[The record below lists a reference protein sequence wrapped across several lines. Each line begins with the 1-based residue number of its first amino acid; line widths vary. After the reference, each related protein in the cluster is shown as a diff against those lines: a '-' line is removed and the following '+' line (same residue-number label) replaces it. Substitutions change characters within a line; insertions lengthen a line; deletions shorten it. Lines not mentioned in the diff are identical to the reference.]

1 MTKFFITRPIFASV
15 LSIIIVLAG
24 LAAALQLPIAQ
35 YPQIAPPTV
44 LVTATYPGASADTL
58 SKTVAAPI
66 EEQLSG
72 VEGLLYFNSSADSSG
87 TLTITATFEV
97 GTDINQAT
105 FNVSNRVNIALP
117 RLPDEVR
124 RTGLVVQK
132 RSNDI
137 LLVVMLTDKLKKY
150 DPLYLSNYA
159 TLNVLDEIKRIKGV
173 GDANIFGAQDY
184 SMRIWL
190 RPDRMAQL
198 GVTTTDIAN
207 AISIQNAQYAAGK
220 IGQEPSPSSQQIVY
234 TVTAKGRLIE
244 PSEFGNIIIRADG
257 PRGVLYLKD
266 VARIELG
273 SQSYNVRTS
282 LDGLPGVGIP
292 IFLQTGANALETAK
306 SIKDKMA
313 ELKQRFPEGVDWEV
327 PYDTSDFVKS
337 SITEV
342 VKTLG
347 EAMLLVVLVVY
358 VFLQSWRATLIPLI
372 AVPISLIGTFAGLWM
387 FGFSINTLTLFA
399 MVLSIGIVVDDAIV
413 VLENVERLMTE
424 EKLSPL
430 LAAIKSMEQVSGAV
444 VAIVLV
450 LCAVFVPIAF
460 LGGIAGEMYRQFAVT
475 VAVAVVISGIV
486 ALTLTPALCAI
497 LLKSVHGESKFFKPF
512 NRGFEKLTN
521 FYAATVNLTLHHR
534 IIGTLVFAAIIAL
547 VVVLLRSV
555 PGSFVPAEDQGYVVT
570 AVIMPDG
577 ATLSRTSKTT
587 ESVRAAISKDPAVAH
602 EFVVNGFDLIGGGN
616 KTSAATMFVRLTDWA
631 ARETTAEDI
640 VKKLFGIG
648 MQQLDGLAI
657 AFNPPAIR
665 GLGSSGGFEVYVQ
678 SRSDSNPM
686 HLSAVVNS
694 FTDALKA
701 EKRLTGINTFF
712 RPTVPQL
719 FVEVDEAKAISQGV
733 PVADI
738 YSTLQ
743 STMGSLYVNDFNK
756 SGRTYRVQ
764 LQAEAE
770 YRMKA
775 EDLGKVYVR
784 SNKGQMI
791 PLSALSKVSN
801 IVGAEQLERYNGLL
815 SAKVLG
821 AGASGVSSGEAI
833 SMVEKIAAQN
843 LPDGYQIAWTGQA
856 YQEKRTGSAAIYAF
870 AFAIIMVF
878 LILAAQFETWAL
890 PLAVIMAVPFALAG
904 ALLAVLLRGMPNDI
918 YFQIGLITLVGLAAK
933 NAILIV
939 EFASQK
945 MEAGMPVA
953 QAALEAARMRF
964 RPIVMT
970 SMAFV
975 LGIVPLV
982 LATGAGAA
990 ARRSMGTGVFGGMI
1004 LATFVATIF
1013 IPLFFTWLSNTHVDR
1028 KHHDKGLVP
1037 DVDHSKETV

>member
-24 LAAALQLPIAQ
+24 LAAALKLPVTQ
-35 YPQIAPPTV
+35 YPEIAPPTV
-44 LVTATYPGASADTL
+44 LITATYPGASADTL

-97 GTDINQAT
+97 GTDVNQAT

-137 LLVVMLTDKLKKY
+137 LLVVMLTDKQQKY
-150 DPLYLSNYA
+150 DTLYLSNYA

-207 AISIQNAQYAAGK
+207 AIQAQNAQYAAGK
-220 IGQEPSPSSQQIVY
+220 IGQEPSPTTQQLVY
-234 TVTAKGRLIE
+234 TVTAKGRLID
-244 PSEFGNIIIRADG
+244 PSAFGNIIIRADG

-266 VARIELG
+266 VARVELG
-273 SQSYNVRTS
+273 SQTYNVRTA

-292 IFLQTGANALETAK
+292 IFLQTGANSLDTAK
-306 SIKDKMA
+306 AVKEKMA
-313 ELKQRFPEGVDWEV
+313 ELKKRFPEGVDWEV

-337 SITEV
+337 SIIEV

-347 EAMLLVVLVVY
+347 EAMALVVLVVFL
-358 VFLQSWRATLIPLI
+358 FLQSWRATLIPLI
-372 AVPISLIGTFAGLWM
+372 AVPISLIGTFAGLWI

-413 VLENVERLMTE
+413 VLENVERLMSE
-424 EKLSPL
+424 EKLTPIK
-430 LAAIKSMEQVSGAV
+430 AAIKSMEQVSGAV
-444 VAIVLV
+444 IAIVLV
-450 LCAVFVPIAF
+450 LCAVFVPVAF
-460 LGGIAGEMYRQFAVT
+460 LGGIAGQMYRQFAVT
-475 VAVAVVISGIV
+475 VAVAVVISGVV

-497 LLKSVHGESKFFKPF
+497 LLKQVHKESAFFKPF
-512 NRGFEKLTN
+512 NRGFAKLTN
-521 FYAATVNLTLHHR
+521 FYSSVVDLTLQHR
-534 IIGTLVFAAIIAL
+534 IIGTLVFGSIIVL
-547 VVVLLRSV
+547 VIILLRTV

-577 ATLSRTSKTT
+577 ATLRRTIKTT
-587 ESVRAAISKDPAVAH
+587 DNVREAIAKDPAAAF
-602 EFVVNGFDLIGGGN
+602 EFSVYGYDLIGGGN
-616 KTSAATMFVRLTDWA
+616 KTSAGTMFVRLTDWA
-631 ARETTAEDI
+631 KRTTTADDI

-648 MQQLDGLAI
+648 MSQPDGLAI

-665 GLGSSGGFEVYVQ
+665 GLGSSGGFELYVQ
-678 SRSDSNPM
+678 SRGDSDPL
-686 HLSAVVNS
+686 HLLTVVNG
-694 FTDALKA
+694 FMDALRK
-701 EKRLTGINTFF
+701 EKSLAGINTFF

-733 PVADI
+733 PVKDI
-738 YSTLQ
+738 YATLQ

-784 SNKGQMI
+784 SNTGQMI

-821 AGASGVSSGEAI
+821 GGAQGISSGETI
-833 SMVEKIAAQN
+833 KMVEKIAAEN

-856 YQEKRTGSAAIYAF
+856 YQEKRTGSAAIFAF
-870 AFAIIMVF
+870 GFAIIMVF

-918 YFQIGLITLVGLAAK
+918 YFQIGLITLIGLAAK

-945 MEAGMPVA
+945 MEEGMPVA
-953 QAALEAARMRF
+953 QAAIEAARMRF

-982 LATGAGAA
+982 IATGAGAA

-1013 IPLFFTWLSNTHVDR
+1013 IPMFFTWLSNTHVDR
-1028 KHHDKGLVP
+1028 KHHDKGLEP
-1037 DVDHSKETV
+1037 EVDHSKETV